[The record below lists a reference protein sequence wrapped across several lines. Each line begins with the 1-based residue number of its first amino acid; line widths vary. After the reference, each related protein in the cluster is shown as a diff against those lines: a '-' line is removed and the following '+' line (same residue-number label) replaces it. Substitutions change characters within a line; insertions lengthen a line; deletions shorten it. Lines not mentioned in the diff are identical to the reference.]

1 MADFLV
7 RLVREKPLG
16 AGSGIV
22 IVILVVVGIFADVLA
37 PYPYDEPHI
46 RDMMKGPSAQYL
58 LGTDQLGRDSLSRI
72 IHGARTSLLVGLTT
86 TALGVVVSTLIGG
99 IFGVPW
105 WQVGPGRAAICRRL
119 DVVPGTAPAVDGD
132 VHCRAR
138 CATDNPGTGDSRW
151 HRRLESVERRRDR
164 HQGECVFRV

>member
-72 IHGARTSLLVGLTT
+72 IHGARTSLLVGSDHDRAGCRGQHPDRRHLRGSLVASWTW
-86 TALGVVVSTLIGG
+86 ACSDLST
-99 IFGVPW
+99 
-105 WQVGPGRAAICRRL
+105 PGCR
-119 DVVPGTAPAVDGD
+119 
-132 VHCRAR
+132 
-138 CATDNPGTGDSRW
+138 SRDC
-151 HRRLESVERRRDR
+151 S
-164 HQGECVFRV
+164 CC